1 MLEQGKWKDGAPVP
15 SKEFHDRFEESLKL
29 IEKKVGEKAPA
40 GARDHP
46 NEQEDKAQG
55 QTSEESSCGLY
66 SRRSRYGS
74 LYRSLLSESGMGFQ
88 SAADRAHI

>member
-29 IEKKVGEKAPA
+29 IEKSRGE
-40 GARDHP
+40 GTGRCRDHP